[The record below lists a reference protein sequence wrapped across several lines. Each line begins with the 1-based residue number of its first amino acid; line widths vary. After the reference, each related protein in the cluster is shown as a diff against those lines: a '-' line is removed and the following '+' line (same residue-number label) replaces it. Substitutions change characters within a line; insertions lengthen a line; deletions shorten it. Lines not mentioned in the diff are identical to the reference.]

1 MKILPFVVRIKT
13 VDCPTKFN
21 LTKQILSHCEGL
33 IMAKAER
40 IPEEQIN
47 TFLAKVPLWKRNGNM
62 IVRLYEF
69 PTFLAAIGFM
79 NAVAICAEVAQ
90 HHPDMLVYSWN
101 KVKISIATHEKG
113 GLTEQDFA
121 LAAQIDAIQA

>member
-1 MKILPFVVRIKT
+1 
-13 VDCPTKFN
+13 
-21 LTKQILSHCEGL
+21 
-33 IMAKAER
+33 MAKAER
-40 IPEEQIN
+40 ISEEQLHS
-47 TFLAKVPLWKRNGNM
+47 FLEKVPHWKRNGNM

-90 HHPDMLVYSWN
+90 HHPDILIYSWN

-113 GLTEQDFA
+113 GLTEQDFD
-121 LAAQIDAIQA
+121 LAAQIDAIRA